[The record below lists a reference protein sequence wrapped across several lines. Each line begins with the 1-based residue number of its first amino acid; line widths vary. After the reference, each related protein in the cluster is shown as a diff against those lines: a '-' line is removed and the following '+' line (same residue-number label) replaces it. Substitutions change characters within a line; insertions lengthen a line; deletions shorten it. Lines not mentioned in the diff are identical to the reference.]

1 MLGRVWLSASLM
13 LLAFAATVL
22 ADELVLIVNPTNP
35 IGSMAA
41 QSVKNI
47 FLGKRITWPN
57 GKKIIIV
64 IQDDTEVHASF
75 TEQFI
80 NKSPR
85 QLDQIWKQA
94 LFTGTGMPP
103 QKVKNDSE
111 VKGFVA
117 RTPDAIGYIS
127 RESLDDSVKIL
138 KAKP

>member
-1 MLGRVWLSASLM
+1 MLGKVWLSTSLM
-13 LLAFAATVL
+13 ILAFAATAL
-22 ADELVLIVNPTNP
+22 AGELVLIVNQANP
-35 IGSMAA
+35 IEFMAA

-47 FLGKRITWPN
+47 FLEKRITWPN

-64 IQDDTEVHASF
+64 IQDDVEVHASF
-75 TEQFI
+75 AEQFL

-94 LFTGTGMPP
+94 LFTGTGMLP
-103 QKVKNDSE
+103 QKVKDDAA
-111 VKGFVA
+111 VKSFVA

-138 KAKP
+138 RPK